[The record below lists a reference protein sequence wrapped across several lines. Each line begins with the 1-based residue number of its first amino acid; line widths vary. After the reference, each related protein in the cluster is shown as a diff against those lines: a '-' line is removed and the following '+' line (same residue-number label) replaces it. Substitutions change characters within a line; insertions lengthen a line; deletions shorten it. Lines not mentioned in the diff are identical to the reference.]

1 MKNCGIGDVSNVKF
15 TINEGLDSPTSEA
28 EEGEKKMER
37 AGFRGQLG
45 ETESNCSEQKDIEF
59 FKNKKNK
66 KIKRNGS

>member
-28 EEGEKKMER
+28 EEGGR
-37 AGFRGQLG
+37 RWRGQVSGGRLG
-45 ETESNCSEQKDIEF
+45 EMESNCSEQKDIEF